1 MFSCSI
7 SFPLCSSCQRAAQYN
22 ELKVPQHS
30 LNSVINSLKAL
41 PIRWLSFERSRLP
54 PLNTARDSEFARLIV
69 FSRFFL
75 QNTERWRSRHKKL
88 LQCEPLICI
97 IFCWR
102 RAREGAMSI
111 NVRNR
116 CCVLNGHRHDFAGHQ
131 L

>member
-22 ELKVPQHS
+22 EFKVPQHS
-30 LNSVINSLKAL
+30 LNSVINFLKAL
-41 PIRWLSFERSRLP
+41 PIRLLSFERSRLL

-88 LQCEPLICI
+88 LQCEPLLCI
-97 IFCWR
+97 MYCR
-102 RAREGAMSI
+102 KRVKEGAMSL

-116 CCVLNGHRHDFAGHQ
+116 WGILNGHKHDFAGHQ